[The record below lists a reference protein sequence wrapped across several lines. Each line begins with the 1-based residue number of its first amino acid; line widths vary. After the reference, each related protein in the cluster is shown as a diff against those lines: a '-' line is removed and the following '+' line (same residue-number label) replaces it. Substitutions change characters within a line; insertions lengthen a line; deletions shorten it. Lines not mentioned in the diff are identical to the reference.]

1 MRMTECFVRNCA
13 EPAVQVIDLDPEKIG
28 GPYSYPYEV
37 GLCTPH
43 ATAIRGGAPW
53 VCRTE
58 NGAQSGGWEVLL
70 GDDIRLLDEW
80 KLVSNGGTVNSGA
93 KTWRTS
99 EGLVPDGWRIT
110 MSLQQIGADEPVEVN
125 LRLTRDQAKEL
136 REDLKLLAGE

>member
-13 EPAVQVIDLDPEKIG
+13 ETAVQVVDLDPEKIG

-37 GLCTPH
+37 GLCVPH
-43 ATAIRGGAPW
+43 ADAIRSGAPW

-58 NGAQSGGWEVLL
+58 NGARTGGWEVLL
-70 GDDIRLLDEW
+70 GEDIKLLDEW
-80 KLVSNGGTVNSGA
+80 KLTAAGTVNSGE

-110 MSLQQIGADEPVEVN
+110 LPLQQIGTEEPVLVN

-136 REDLKLLAGE
+136 REDLKLLSGE